1 MDLELG
7 PLKPEPVE
15 LLVGLACF
23 FLVLWL
29 LGRVVL
35 PRAERVFA
43 ERRDATEG
51 RLERAAA
58 IAAEA
63 EQTLDEYR
71 QELAAARHEAARIR
85 QQAAEEGA
93 AAVAAA
99 REEGLR
105 ERDLLLAEAD
115 ARLAV
120 DRAFA
125 EAALREDVERLATE
139 LAGRLV
145 GESVAA
151 VAAERRTAERFFD
164 ELPAEGR

>member
-35 PRAERVFA
+35 PRAERVLA

-58 IAAEA
+58 IVAEA
-63 EQTLDEYR
+63 ERTLDEYR
-71 QELAAARHEAARIR
+71 QELAAARHEAAHIR

-93 AAVAAA
+93 AAIATA

-125 EAALREDVERLATE
+125 EAALREDVGQLATE

-164 ELPAEGR
+164 ELPAAER

>member
-7 PLKPEPVE
+7 PLKPEPAE

-23 FLVLWL
+23 FFVLWL

-58 IAAEA
+58 IVAEA
-63 EQTLDEYR
+63 ERTLDEYR

-125 EAALREDVERLATE
+125 EAALREDVGQLATE

-164 ELPAEGR
+164 ELPAAER